1 MLQLWLAPWPLAC
14 LISSF
19 LPICRL
25 DRVTHAEIQKS
36 GNPSC
41 KSTIF
46 CWKSEKPSKIHP
58 DFLWQ
63 ALTVAV
69 GGIAYFGRISRNQ
82 YLQALSKPTYES
94 HNNKNFN
101 RVGDQSFEQGRW
113 FVNMS
118 LNRIRNYR
126 FELWIAM
133 VRTSFR
139 RFSSWIS
146 VMVSRISAT
155 NCKSLNFD

>member
-1 MLQLWLAPWPLAC
+1 MVGFQGTN
-14 LISSF
+14 
-19 LPICRL
+19 IC
-25 DRVTHAEIQKS
+25 
-36 GNPSC
+36 
-41 KSTIF
+41 
-46 CWKSEKPSKIHP
+46 KP
-58 DFLWQ
+58 
-63 ALTVAV
+63 A
-69 GGIAYFGRISRNQ
+69 
-82 YLQALSKPTYES
+82 YES

-155 NCKSLNFD
+155 NCKSLNFDLNFWKHSKLTQFCFKMNSLLKSWLSHFSQYQPRQFSLSAPPLLPWISSFNATYKYQKLFKN